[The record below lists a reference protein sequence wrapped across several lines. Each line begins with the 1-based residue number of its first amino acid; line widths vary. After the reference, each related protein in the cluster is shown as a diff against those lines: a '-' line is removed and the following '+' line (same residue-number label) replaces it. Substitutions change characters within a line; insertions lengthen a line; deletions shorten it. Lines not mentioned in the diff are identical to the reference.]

1 MKQKKIELI
10 EKLIYYALQLNGL
23 DLDNYES
30 YDDNIKEKI
39 DNIKINI
46 TNLVKNQ

>member
-1 MKQKKIELI
+1 MKQKKTELI
-10 EKLIYYALQLNGL
+10 EKLTYYALQLNGL
-23 DLDNYES
+23 NIEDYES

-46 TNLVKNQ
+46 TNLVENQ